1 MELSIENLA
10 RAAFPRTAAAQ
21 GAKMPRRLLSG
32 IMDAASF
39 PGRTLMAAADATG
52 PTMTLGDIIANQ
64 SIPANSTDFLS
75 SMGRIGAMPGR
86 SRADAVSE
94 SIIRDPISVLGLG
107 AGSLAKAVGGK
118 VAAATGSKV
127 APKLA
132 SYVADLLANS
142 GTDAASQYATT
153 GEIDPRQMALG
164 AGLGLGMHGLGAG
177 AMKMAPK
184 VAQNPNF
191 QRWFGG
197 SKAVD
202 DIGSPLKVY
211 HGTAADFGAFDKSLQ
226 GSSTGAKSAKAGVWF
241 TSDPK
246 VAGSYANYAATDA
259 KVKALIDK
267 ANAAEK
273 AGDWNLYDQY
283 LADADALEDAFRAE
297 NRQGQNV
304 MPTYLSIKN
313 PRIFDAKGEAFSAI
327 QDKINREILLA
338 KRMGHD
344 GMVVRSLD
352 DAAGISDAVAD
363 HYLAFEPT
371 QIKSATGNRGTFDP
385 TDPNITHLTGGGTQ
399 LPSLQ
404 LPGFAKRLGSR
415 YMNDTTATSGRY

>member
-1 MELSIENLA
+1 MELNIENLA

-75 SMGRIGAMPGR
+75 SMGRTGAMPGR
-86 SRADAVSE
+86 SRADAISE

-153 GEIDPRQMALG
+153 GAIDPRQMALG
-164 AGLGLGMHGLGAG
+164 AGLGLGMQGLGAG
-177 AMKMAPK
+177 AMKIAPK
-184 VAQNPNF
+184 VTQNPNF
-191 QRWFGG
+191 QKWFGG
-197 SKAVD
+197 SKVAD
-202 DIGSPLKVY
+202 EAGNPLVVY
-211 HGTAADFGAFDKSLQ
+211 HGTNAGGEVFSVFKNP
-226 GSSTGAKSAKAGVWF
+226 KAEDLG
-241 TSDPK
+241 
-246 VAGSYANYAATDA
+246 
-259 KVKALIDK
+259 
-267 ANAAEK
+267 
-273 AGDWNLYDQY
+273 GDWNMFSESPQY
-283 LADADALEDAFRAE
+283 SSQFAQA
-297 NRQGQNV
+297 QGAHMLPV
-304 MPTYLSIKN
+304 ALSIQN
-313 PRIFDAKGEAFSAI
+313 PLDLSSLPPRRGDARNELISK
-327 QDKINREILLA
+327 L
-338 KRMGHD
+338 
-344 GMVVRSLD
+344 RSLD
-352 DAAGISDAVAD
+352 FDVDGLHRSIPYERDLYQIINRKGFREDLVSASKDKGYDGIKMPDSFDENGEDIISVTWIP
-363 HYLAFEPT
+363 FSPK

>member
-75 SMGRIGAMPGR
+75 SMGRTGAMPGR
-86 SRADAVSE
+86 SRVDAISE

-107 AGSLAKAVGGK
+107 TGSLAKAVGGK
-118 VAAATGSKV
+118 VAAATGNKV

-153 GEIDPRQMALG
+153 GAIDPRQMALG
-164 AGLGLGMHGLGAG
+164 AGLGLGMQGLGAG
-177 AMKMAPK
+177 VMKMAKAKPIRTI
-184 VAQNPNF
+184 VPGAQ
-191 QRWFGG
+191 QREALSRIANDPVLLEEFTDRLMEVVENHNG
-197 SKAVD
+197 S
-202 DIGSPLKVY
+202 IGIRGQSIPVSVGHKY
-211 HGTAADFGAFDKSLQ
+211 TPSRRWIDGAPTEEILN
-226 GSSTGAKSAKAGVWF
+226 GSSSIG
-241 TSDPK
+241 
-246 VAGSYANYAATDA
+246 
-259 KVKALIDK
+259 I
-267 ANAAEK
+267 
-273 AGDWNLYDQY
+273 AGDWASLNYKRSK
-283 LADADALEDAFRAE
+283 DA
-297 NRQGQNV
+297 
-304 MPTYLSIKN
+304 
-313 PRIFDAKGEAFSAI
+313 
-327 QDKINREILLA
+327 
-338 KRMGHD
+338 
-344 GMVVRSLD
+344 
-352 DAAGISDAVAD
+352 
-363 HYLAFEPT
+363 
-371 QIKSATGNRGTFDP
+371 IKSALEKSAMYGEDFHVIAGDFGRGGEDIGEIVIPKAKSVFSLSDFIDKNRDAFNP
-385 TDPNITHLTGGGTQ
+385 TDPNIARLTGGGTQ

-415 YMNDTTATSGRY
+415 YMNDTTATSGRH